1 MRNQA
6 LVLHLDSDRFA
17 SAIDSIPVIQP
28 DIDEV
33 LVRIS
38 YSTLN
43 YKDALAITNQAP
55 IIRQFPMTPGIDFA
69 GVVEDS
75 RSANWKPGDKVLLNG
90 WKVGESFPGGLAQY
104 CTVKGDWLLP
114 QPDGLSD
121 WECMALGTAGYTA
134 ALCVLALQAH
144 GLKTGDPV
152 VVSGAAGGVGS
163 IAVHLL
169 SKLGLKVTALTGRP
183 EEASYFEALGASE
196 VMARESLLG
205 PLKPLQKETWVA
217 GVDTVGSSILA
228 NMLGKIRYGGA
239 VAACG
244 LAGGMDLP
252 ASVAPFILR
261 NISLIGVD
269 SVMTPI
275 EKRKAA
281 WKLLADVLDP
291 NLLPSIASTISLAD
305 CPAMA
310 TKILSGQVRG
320 RLVVSL
326 P

>member
-6 LVLHLDSDRFA
+6 LVLQLVADRFT
-17 SAIDSIPVIQP
+17 STIDSVPINQL
-28 DIDEV
+28 DIGEV

-55 IIRQFPMTPGIDFA
+55 IIRQFPMIPGIDFA
-69 GVVEDS
+69 GEVEES
-75 RSANWKPGDKVLLNG
+75 RSERWKPGDKVLLNG

-104 CTVKGDWLLP
+104 CTVKGEWLLS

-134 ALCVLALQAH
+134 ALCVQALLTH
-144 GLKTGDPV
+144 GLEAGDPV

-163 IAVHLL
+163 VAVHLL
-169 SKLGLKVTALTGRP
+169 AKLGFKVTALTGRP
-183 EEASYFEALGASE
+183 EESSYFEALGASE
-196 VMARESLLG
+196 TLARETLLG
-205 PLKPLQKETWVA
+205 PVKPLQKETWAA
-217 GVDTVGSSILA
+217 GIDTVGSTILA
-228 NMLGKIRYGGA
+228 NMLGKIRYNGA

-261 NISLIGVD
+261 NISLFGID
-269 SVMTPI
+269 SVMAPI
-275 EKRKAA
+275 EKRESA